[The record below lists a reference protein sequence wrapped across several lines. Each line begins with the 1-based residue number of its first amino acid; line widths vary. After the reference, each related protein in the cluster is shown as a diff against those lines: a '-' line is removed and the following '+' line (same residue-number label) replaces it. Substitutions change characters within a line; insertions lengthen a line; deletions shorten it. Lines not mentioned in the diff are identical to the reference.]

1 MNKNILKQIKK
12 EPVKDI
18 ILDNNGFSIITEKHQ
33 INIYYDDN
41 EDCSVKISNN
51 APNINFRSLCI
62 KDIHL
67 SIECRPSIENR
78 LNTTLVFIIT
88 MERITNISISIKI
101 DSRMFFSFNL
111 KTVLY
116 NIKPYNTEFY
126 NSGFY
131 NAELYSIEKI

>member
-33 INIYYDDN
+33 INIFYDDN

-88 MERITNISISIKI
+88 MERITNICISIKI

-126 NSGFY
+126 NSEFY
-131 NAELYSIEKI
+131 NAELYNIEKI

>member
-1 MNKNILKQIKK
+1 MNKYIFEKIKN
-12 EPVKDI
+12 EVIKDI
-18 ILDNNGFSIITEKHQ
+18 ILTYNGFCIVTEKYQ
-33 INIYYDDN
+33 VNISYDDN

-51 APNINFRSLCI
+51 TPNINFRNLCI

-88 MERITNISISIKI
+88 MERITNICISIKI

-111 KTVLY
+111 KTALY
-116 NIKPYNTEFY
+116 NIEHYNTEFY
-126 NSGFY
+126 NSEFY
-131 NAELYSIEKI
+131 NAELYNIEKI